1 MSQFEYSLPGLRG
14 KVAIVTGH
22 KRGIGAATYA
32 LLEQLGVTVIGFD
45 LPEYD
50 LGKTEKITSYVNAVI
65 QSYGEIDILIN
76 NAGITQNGT
85 ILETSAAEI
94 DRVLAINF
102 KAPFLLM
109 QAVIPSMLKRG
120 KGAIVNNASD
130 QALIG
135 KKYAAIYGASKAAI
149 AQLTKS
155 AALDWGP
162 HNIRVNCVAPGSTD
176 TPMLEFV
183 FKDLAQRYYPQN
195 TASEMLQACR
205 AAIPLQRLAQPA
217 EIAWAI
223 AFLASDAA
231 SYITGAVIPVDGGG
245 VAQ

>member
-1 MSQFEYSLPGLRG
+1 MKEFAYHLPGLAG

-22 KRGIGAATYA
+22 KRGIGQATHT
-32 LLEQLGVTVIGFD
+32 LLSQLGVTVVGFD

-50 LGKTEKITSYVNAVI
+50 LSQSDRIEGYVNAVI
-65 QSYGEIDILIN
+65 EQYGEIDILVN
-76 NAGITQNGT
+76 NAGITTNGS
-85 ILETSAAEI
+85 ILETSIAMM
-94 DRVLAINF
+94 DQVLAINF

-109 QAVIPSMLKRG
+109 KAVIPSMLRQG

-162 HNIRVNCVAPGSTD
+162 QNIRVNCIAPGSTT
-176 TPMLEFV
+176 TPMLQFV
-183 FKDLAQRYYPQN
+183 FEELAQRYYPQSSAQDLLDQCQ
-195 TASEMLQACR
+195 AS
-205 AAIPLQRLAQPA
+205 IPLQRLAQPE

-231 SYITGAVIPVDGGG
+231 SFMTGVVMPVDGGG